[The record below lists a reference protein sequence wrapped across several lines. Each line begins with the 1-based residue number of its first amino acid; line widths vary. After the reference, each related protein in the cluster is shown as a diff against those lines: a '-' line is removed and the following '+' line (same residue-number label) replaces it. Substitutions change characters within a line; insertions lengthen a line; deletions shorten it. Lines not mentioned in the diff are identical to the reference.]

1 MDTQQQSTAGGAE
14 GTPAGTWKKRVS
26 VLLVIIAVGSV
37 GGFFWLHGKTHIATD
52 NAFIQSPIHTI
63 APRISGAVVDIL
75 VSDNQLVHKGDLLLV
90 LDDRDAQVEVDKAVA
105 ELALAR
111 NETDSYRAQ
120 VASARAELAKNKAQ
134 VAQAGLDLKRAEI
147 LYRQK
152 VIPKEQLDRLLTNQ
166 VVVAAQAQESEERL
180 HKAIATLGEPVG
192 DAPGALVAKR
202 QAELAVARLRL
213 SYTRIHAPVDGYVTH
228 KSVERG
234 NWVQPG
240 QALMAVV
247 ALHDSWI
254 IANYKESQLTDVRPG
269 MRVEFT
275 VDTYPG
281 TRFTG
286 TVDSIMAGTG
296 AAFSLL
302 PPENATGNYVK
313 VTQRIPVKIAMDREG
328 SVLHPLRV
336 GMSVVP
342 VVLVPKTLGDCIG
355 MSPGPNKLW
364 AQVVRGD
371 DVTAAR

>member
-1 MDTQQQSTAGGAE
+1 MDTQQQSTAGCAE
-14 GTPAGTWKKRVS
+14 GTSAGKWKKRVIVS
-26 VLLVIIAVGSV
+26 LAIIATGCL
-37 GGFFWLHGKTHIATD
+37 GGFFWVHGKTHITTD

-63 APRISGAVVDIL
+63 APRVSGAVVNIL
-75 VSDNQLVHKGDLLLV
+75 VKDNQLVHKGDLLLV
-90 LDDRDAQVEVDKAVA
+90 LDDRDAQAEVDKAVA
-105 ELALAR
+105 EFALAH
-111 NETDSYRAQ
+111 NETDSDRAQ
-120 VASARAELAKNKAQ
+120 VESARAELAKNRAQ

-147 LYRQK
+147 LFRQK

-166 VVVAAQAQESEERL
+166 AVVAAQAQESEQRL

-192 DAPGALVAKR
+192 NAPGALVAKR
-202 QAELAVARLRL
+202 QAELATARLKL
-213 SYTRIHAPVDGYVTH
+213 SYTRIHSPVDGYVTH

-269 MRVEFT
+269 MQVEFT

-286 TVDSIMAGTG
+286 RVDSIMAGTG

-313 VTQRIPVKIAMDREG
+313 VTQRIPVKIAMNQKENAR
-328 SVLHPLRV
+328 HPLRV

-342 VVLVPKTLGDCIG
+342 VILVPKTLGDLVGI
-355 MSPGPNKLW
+355 SPGPLKLL
-364 AQVVRGD
+364 AQVMRGD
-371 DVTAAR
+371 DVTATR